1 VAGPFQR
8 AHAGA
13 RQAGCTIRLNL
24 ALVDVNVTVVALPA
38 GRADARVFV
47 DPVCAARSAIKAR
60 VGVALLDINVTVFAG
75 EPGDAGTNVTVDT
88 VHATSP
94 TEFLGVWPILWR
106 LTRVRVA
113 LIDVNLAVD
122 AVITGI
128 AGASVVVGS
137 ERRARSLPQARPREA
152 LVDIDVAVVPGEAG
166 LAHTRV

>member
-60 VGVALLDINVTVFAG
+60 VGVALLDVNVTVFAG
-75 EPGDAGTNVTVDT
+75 EPGDTGANVTVNT
-88 VHATSP
+88 VHAASP

-122 AVITGI
+122 AVITGV
-128 AGASVVVGS
+128 AAASVVVGS
-137 ERRARSLPQARPREA
+137 KRRARPLPQARPREA
-152 LVDIDVAVVPGEAG
+152 FVDIDVAVVPGEAG